1 MTRNWSR
8 RDFLGWTGRSLAALG
23 AVPLLAVGPGRKDS
37 SDRAL
42 RGRQAPAPRAAAAPV
57 DLPPRVVGLRS
68 LGGDFRF
75 DPPGLLVEPGDELV
89 WINLGDFHTTT
100 SFHPDHGDLI
110 VDDVPLRMP
119 EDAEPWHSG
128 MLGLSDATEF
138 AYTFEV
144 PGVYD
149 YFCQPHYSFGMV
161 GRIVV
166 GEPRGGP
173 AVTRPLSELN
183 EASREEMP
191 AVETVTGPAG
201 RTFEW
206 EARLNGLLA
215 VRSSDGDMAVA
226 ARAVAAA
233 MADDGRLQEVLAA
246 AGAGGRMEARL
257 DRVVEGAAGGVG
269 YRELLNRIDEAREV
283 LRPVR

>member
-8 RDFLGWTGRSLAALG
+8 RDFLGWAGRSLAALG
-23 AVPLLAVGPGRKDS
+23 AVPLLAGRADEAGAS
-37 SDRAL
+37 
-42 RGRQAPAPRAAAAPV
+42 GRTGSAPAIRPEGTGRAPD
-57 DLPPRVVGLRS
+57 DLPPRVVGMRS

-100 SFHPDHGDLI
+100 SFHPDHSDLI
-110 VDDVPLRMP
+110 SDDVPLRMP
-119 EDAEPWHSG
+119 EGAEPWHSG

-144 PGVYD
+144 PGVHD

-161 GRIVV
+161 GRIVA
-166 GEPRGGP
+166 GGPRGGP

-191 AVETVTGPAG
+191 AVETVTGAAG

-206 EARLNGLLA
+206 EARLNGLLR
-215 VRSSDGDMAVA
+215 VRSGAGDVAGA
-226 ARAVAAA
+226 ARAVAEGVAA
-233 MADDGRLQEVLAA
+233 DARLREVLAA
-246 AGAGGRMEARL
+246 GAEDRLQARV
-257 DRVVEGAAGGVG
+257 DRVVEGAAEGIG
-269 YRELLNRIDEAREV
+269 YQELLGRIDDARDV
-283 LRPVR
+283 LRAAR